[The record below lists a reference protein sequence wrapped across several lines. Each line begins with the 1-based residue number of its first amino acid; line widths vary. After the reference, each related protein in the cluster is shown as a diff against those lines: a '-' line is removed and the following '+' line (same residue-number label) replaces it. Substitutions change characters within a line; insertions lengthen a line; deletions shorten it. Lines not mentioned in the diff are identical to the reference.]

1 MQRTLLEN
9 VFNCFQL
16 TTLAIMISLV
26 DAPHLEILSKNAM
39 TCAKLKQ
46 FAQGMTRHGTHE
58 WFQWIGV
65 LSSIQLPFSGGVV
78 LAEVTLCF
86 II

>member
-9 VFNCFQL
+9 VLNCFQL

-26 DAPHLEILSKNAM
+26 DAPHLEILSKGAM

-46 FAQGMTRHGTHE
+46 FVTC
-58 WFQWIGV
+58 
-65 LSSIQLPFSGGVV
+65 FSFNF
-78 LAEVTLCF
+78 LEQSKYIFNFDAAER
-86 II
+86 

>member
-1 MQRTLLEN
+1 MQRTLLEDVLN
-9 VFNCFQL
+9 RFQL

-26 DAPHLEILSKNAM
+26 DAPHLEIFSKIAM

-58 WFQWIGV
+58 
-65 LSSIQLPFSGGVV
+65 
-78 LAEVTLCF
+78 
-86 II
+86 